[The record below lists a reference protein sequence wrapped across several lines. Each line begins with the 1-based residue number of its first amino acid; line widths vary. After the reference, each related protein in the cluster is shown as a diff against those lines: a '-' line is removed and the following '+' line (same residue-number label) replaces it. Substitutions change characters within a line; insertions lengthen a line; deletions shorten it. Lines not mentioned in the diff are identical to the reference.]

1 MFTGII
7 QATGHLSRR
16 EMIGIDARLQIQSAQ
31 LNFNDV
37 QLGDSIAVNGV
48 CLTVIALT
56 KNSFAADVSV
66 ETLTHTTLGE
76 LAVGSLVNLE
86 KALTLQTPLGGHLVN
101 GHVDGVGILI
111 NHVQEGRSSRLQLR
125 APNDLAKY
133 IAPKGCISIDGI
145 SLTVNRVNGN
155 EFDLNIVPHTL
166 LKTTLDQVRV
176 GQRVNLEVDIIAR
189 YIERLLQ
196 GEHTSALSN
205 GITQTFLQ
213 EHGFA

>member
-16 EMIGIDARLQIQSAQ
+16 EMIGIDARLQIQSTQ
-31 LNFNDV
+31 LNFDDV

-48 CLTVIALT
+48 CLTVITLT

-76 LAVGSLVNLE
+76 LAIGSLVNLE

-101 GHVDGVGILI
+101 GHVDGVGVLM
-111 NHVQEGRSSRLQLR
+111 NRTQEGRSSRLQLR
-125 APNDLAKY
+125 APSDLAKY
-133 IAPKGCISIDGI
+133 IAPKGCISVDGI
-145 SLTVNRVNGN
+145 SLTVNHVNGN

-166 LKTTLDQVRV
+166 LKTTLEQVRV
-176 GQRVNLEVDIIAR
+176 GQQVNLEVDIIAR
-189 YIERLLQ
+189 YIERLLK